1 MKTRLHDENG
11 SLKGKFKVLF
21 QTPIY
26 LDTLKTKNESQES
39 RITNLQDQIVEKIGV
54 IAQLRKD
61 LDEAKLEDMEKK
73 ANDQE
78 LDSQLQMAYDYIR

>member
-11 SLKGKFKVLF
+11 SLKGKLIVLF